1 MLAAQSLTKLHLSD
15 VFILRPF
22 NDSAPQ
28 GFAYL
33 TMKQSLQLKLGQQ
46 LTMTPQLQQAIRLL
60 QLSTL
65 DLQQEIQEALES
77 NPMLEMEEGFD
88 SPGQTADY
96 EGSDADNVDY
106 TRQQEIAADSH
117 GESTTDFSASDTYS
131 ASSDNYQESSNYS
144 DGDSFGDG
152 ESFGDSEP
160 FGDTD
165 VYGEGESFSAD
176 SGDWSE
182 AIPSDL
188 PVDTSWDDVYQS
200 SASGNSSNYD
210 NEDNDFESRRAATDS
225 LYDHLMW
232 QLNLTPM
239 SDRDRVLAMAII
251 DAVEPSGML
260 SISLEEIFEGMR
272 DEFEE
277 LELDEVVAVQ
287 HRLQQFDPCGVC
299 SQNLSECL
307 LVQLQQFDPK
317 TPFLDS
323 AKLIAKQYLPVLGS
337 RDYRQL
343 MRRTKLKE
351 SELSQAVALIQSLNP
366 RPGDMIAS
374 GDTEYVVPDVFVE
387 KKDGRWLVELN
398 PEIAPRLRIN
408 ADYASMVKRAD
419 SSSDNTFLKDNLQEA
434 RWFLKSLQSRN
445 ETLLKVA
452 SCIVEK
458 QRGFLEYGPEAMK
471 PLVLH
476 DIAEIV
482 EMHESTISRV
492 TTQKYMHTPQGIFEL
507 KYFFSSHVSTDSGG
521 ECSSTAIRAI
531 IKKLVNAE
539 NPKKPLSDSK
549 ITDLLA
555 EQGIQVARRT
565 IAKYRESLNIPPSNE
580 RKTI

>member
-1 MLAAQSLTKLHLSD
+1 
-15 VFILRPF
+15 
-22 NDSAPQ
+22 
-28 GFAYL
+28 
-33 TMKQSLQLKLGQQ
+33 
-46 LTMTPQLQQAIRLL
+46 MTPQLQQAIRLL

-77 NPMLEMEEGFD
+77 NPMLEMEDSFD
-88 SPGQTADY
+88 TAPNSNSEFED
-96 EGSDADNVDY
+96 SDY
-106 TRQQEIAADSH
+106 TRQLEVPADPDGGSVDSFSEH
-117 GESTTDFSASDTYS
+117 YKESYS
-131 ASSDNYQESSNYS
+131 ESSNS
-144 DGDSFGDG
+144 SGDDSFGETSSS
-152 ESFGDSEP
+152 ESFNETDNYSDTGDYSDSATEWN
-160 FGDTD
+160 
-165 VYGEGESFSAD
+165 ES
-176 SGDWSE
+176 
-182 AIPSDL
+182 IPTEL

-200 SASGNSSNYD
+200 SQSSTPSNYD
-210 NEDNDFESRRAATDS
+210 NEDGDFESRRAVTES

-232 QLNLTPM
+232 QLNLTHM
-239 SDRDRVLAMAII
+239 TDRDRIIAMAII

-260 SISLEEIFEGMR
+260 SVTLEDICEGLANEW
-272 DEFEE
+272 DD

-287 HRLQQFDPCGVC
+287 HRIQQFDPCGAC
-299 SQNLSECL
+299 SVNLSDCL
-307 LVQLQQFDPK
+307 TVQLQQYPK
-317 TPFLDS
+317 NTPFLAE
-323 AKLIAKQYLPVLGS
+323 AKLITKQYLPLLAS
-337 RDYRQL
+337 RDFRQL

-351 SELSQAVALIQSLNP
+351 EELSQAVTLIHGLNP

-374 GDTEYVVPDVFVE
+374 GDTEYVVPDVFVDKRE
-387 KKDGRWLVELN
+387 GRWIVELN
-398 PEIAPRLRIN
+398 PDIAPRLRIN
-408 ADYASMVKRAD
+408 SDYASMVKRAD
-419 SSSDNTFLKDNLQEA
+419 SSTDNTFLKDNLQEA

-458 QRGFLEYGPEAMK
+458 QRGFLDYGAEAMK

-492 TTQKYMHTPQGIFEL
+492 TTQKFMHTPQGIFEL

-521 ECSSTAIRAI
+521 ECSSTAIRAL

-549 ITDLLA
+549 ITDLLG

-580 RKTI
+580 RKTL

>member
-1 MLAAQSLTKLHLSD
+1 
-15 VFILRPF
+15 
-22 NDSAPQ
+22 
-28 GFAYL
+28 
-33 TMKQSLQLKLGQQ
+33 MKQSLQLKLGQQ

-65 DLQQEIQEALES
+65 DLQQEIQEALDS
-77 NPMLEMEEGFD
+77 NPMLEMEESFD
-88 SPGQTADY
+88 SPSQSSDY
-96 EGSDADNVDY
+96 EGSADDQIDY
-106 TRQQEIAADSH
+106 NRQQEIAAESGTDTSNDYSSSDSFTSSTSDSFSEPSYSDTESF
-117 GESTTDFSASDTYS
+117 GESDNFS
-131 ASSDNYQESSNYS
+131 
-144 DGDSFGDG
+144 DG
-152 ESFGDSEP
+152 ESFSDS
-160 FGDTD
+160 D
-165 VYGEGESFSAD
+165 VYGESESFSAD
-176 SGDWSE
+176 SGDWSDS
-182 AIPSDL
+182 IPSDL
-188 PVDTSWDDVYQS
+188 PVDTSWDDVYQT
-200 SASGNSSNYD
+200 SAAGSSNNFD
-210 NEDNDFESRRAATDS
+210 NEDSDFESRRAATDS

-260 SISLEEIFEGMR
+260 SISIEEIFEGMR
-272 DEFEE
+272 NDLED

-307 LVQLQQFDPK
+307 LVQLQQFDTK
-317 TPFLDS
+317 TPYLDS
-323 AKLIAKQYLPVLGS
+323 AKLIAKLYLPILGS

-351 SELSQAVALIQSLNP
+351 AELSQAIALIQSLNP
-366 RPGDMIAS
+366 RPGDIIAS

-387 KKDGRWLVELN
+387 KRDGRWIVELN

-408 ADYASMVKRAD
+408 ANYASMVKRAD

-458 QRGFLEYGPEAMK
+458 QRGFLDYGPEAMK

-531 IKKLVNAE
+531 IKKLVSAE

>member
-1 MLAAQSLTKLHLSD
+1 
-15 VFILRPF
+15 
-22 NDSAPQ
+22 
-28 GFAYL
+28 
-33 TMKQSLQLKLGQQ
+33 MKQSLQLKMGQQ

-65 DLQQEIQEALES
+65 DLQQEIQEALDS
-77 NPMLEMEEGFD
+77 NPMLEVEDSFD
-88 SPGQTADY
+88 TPAAPNEFEDGDY
-96 EGSDADNVDY
+96 VR
-106 TRQQEIAADSH
+106 TQEIAASSDSN
-117 GESTTDFSASDTYS
+117 TDDFSESYSGEITYS
-131 ASSDNYQESSNYS
+131 ESSSDQFSEGKFGDESFGETTSFSDSEGFGESDNYSGTDDYSESATEWN
-144 DGDSFGDG
+144 
-152 ESFGDSEP
+152 
-160 FGDTD
+160 
-165 VYGEGESFSAD
+165 
-176 SGDWSE
+176 E
-182 AIPSDL
+182 AIPAEL
-188 PVDTSWDDVYQS
+188 PVDTSWDDVYQTNP
-200 SASGNSSNYD
+200 ASGSTNYD
-210 NEDNDFESRRAATDS
+210 NDDGDFESRRAATDS

-239 SDRDRVLAMAII
+239 SDRDRIIAMAII

-260 SISLEEIFEGMR
+260 SVTLEDIYSGLINEW
-272 DEFEE
+272 DD
-277 LELDEVVAVQ
+277 LELDEVEAVQ
-287 HRLQQFDPCGVC
+287 HRIQQFDPCGAC
-299 SQNLSECL
+299 SQNLAECL
-307 LVQLQQFDPK
+307 TVQLHQFDPT
-317 TPFLDS
+317 TPFLAE
-323 AKLIAKQYLPVLGS
+323 AKLIAKQYLPLLAS
-337 RDYRQL
+337 RDFRQL
-343 MRRTKLKE
+343 MRRTKLRE
-351 SELSQAVALIQSLNP
+351 DELSQAVTLIQSLNP
-366 RPGDMIAS
+366 RPGDIIAS
-374 GDTEYVVPDVFVE
+374 GDTEYVVPDVFVDKRE
-387 KKDGRWLVELN
+387 GRWVVELN

-408 ADYASMVKRAD
+408 SDYASLVKRAD

-458 QRGFLEYGPEAMK
+458 QRGFLDYGAEAMK

-492 TTQKYMHTPQGIFEL
+492 TTQKFMHTPQGIFEL

-521 ECSSTAIRAI
+521 ECSSTAIRAL

-549 ITDLLA
+549 ITDLLG

-580 RKTI
+580 RKTL

>member
-1 MLAAQSLTKLHLSD
+1 
-15 VFILRPF
+15 
-22 NDSAPQ
+22 
-28 GFAYL
+28 
-33 TMKQSLQLKLGQQ
+33 MKQSLQLKLGQQ

-65 DLQQEIQEALES
+65 DLQQEIQEALDS
-77 NPMLEMEEGFD
+77 NPMLEVEDSFD
-88 SPGQTADY
+88 SPSSSNNDFEDSDY
-96 EGSDADNVDY
+96 AR
-106 TRQQEIAADSH
+106 TQEIAANSDS
-117 GESTTDFSASDTYS
+117 GTDDFSESYS
-131 ASSDNYQESSNYS
+131 AEMTYKESSSEKFGDENFS
-144 DGDSFGDG
+144 ETSFNDGDRFGEA
-152 ESFGDSEP
+152 ESFGE
-160 FGDTD
+160 TD
-165 VYGEGESFSAD
+165 SFSDVDNYAGTD
-176 SGDWSE
+176 DYSQSATEWNE
-182 AIPSDL
+182 AIPTDL
-188 PVDTSWDDVYQS
+188 PVDTSWDDVYQTSQS
-200 SASGNSSNYD
+200 SSSSNYD
-210 NEDNDFESRRAATDS
+210 NEDSDFESRRAATDS
-225 LYDHLMW
+225 LYDHLTW

-239 SDRDRVLAMAII
+239 SDRDRIIAMAII

-260 SISLEEIFEGMR
+260 SVTLEDIHSGLITEWE
-272 DEFEE
+272 D

-287 HRLQQFDPCGVC
+287 HRIQQFDPCGAC
-299 SQNLSECL
+299 SQNLAECL
-307 LVQLQQFDPK
+307 SVQLQQFDPA
-317 TPFLDS
+317 TPFLAE
-323 AKLIAKQYLPVLGS
+323 AKLIAKQYLPLLAS
-337 RDYRQL
+337 RDFRQL

-351 SELSQAVALIQSLNP
+351 DELSQAVSLIQSLNP

-374 GDTEYVVPDVFVE
+374 GETEYVVPDVFVE
-387 KKDGRWLVELN
+387 KREGRWMVELN

-408 ADYASMVKRAD
+408 SDYASLVKRAD

-458 QRGFLEYGPEAMK
+458 QRGFLEYGAEAMK
-471 PLVLH
+471 PLVLD

-492 TTQKYMHTPQGIFEL
+492 TTQKFMHTPQGIFEL

-521 ECSSTAIRAI
+521 ECSSTAIRAL
-531 IKKLVNAE
+531 IKKLVSAE

-549 ITDLLA
+549 ITDLLG

-580 RKTI
+580 RKTL

>member
-1 MLAAQSLTKLHLSD
+1 
-15 VFILRPF
+15 
-22 NDSAPQ
+22 
-28 GFAYL
+28 
-33 TMKQSLQLKLGQQ
+33 MKQSLQLKLGQQ

-65 DLQQEIQEALES
+65 DLQQEIQEALDS
-77 NPMLEMEEGFD
+77 NPMLEVEDSFD
-88 SPGQTADY
+88 SPATPTNEFEDGDY
-96 EGSDADNVDY
+96 VR
-106 TRQQEIAADSH
+106 TQEIAASSD
-117 GESTTDFSASDTYS
+117 GNTDDFSESYS
-131 ASSDNYQESSNYS
+131 GEITFKESSS
-144 DGDSFGDG
+144 EKFGDEGLAENSFSEG
-152 ESFGDSEP
+152 EG

-165 VYGEGESFSAD
+165 NYAGTDDYSESATE
-176 SGDWSE
+176 WNE
-182 AIPSDL
+182 AIPADL
-188 PVDTSWDDVYQS
+188 PVDTSWDDVYQTNQ
-200 SASGNSSNYD
+200 ASGSSNSD

-239 SDRDRVLAMAII
+239 SDRDRIIAMAII

-260 SISLEEIFEGMR
+260 SVTLEDIFSGLISEW
-272 DEFEE
+272 DD
-277 LELDEVVAVQ
+277 LELDEVEAVQ
-287 HRLQQFDPCGVC
+287 HRIQQFDPCGAC
-299 SQNLSECL
+299 SQNLAECL
-307 LVQLQQFDPK
+307 TVQLQQFDPA
-317 TPFLDS
+317 TPFLAE
-323 AKLIAKQYLPVLGS
+323 AKLIAKQYLPLLAG
-337 RDYRQL
+337 RDFRQL
-343 MRRTKLKE
+343 MRRTKLRE
-351 SELSQAVALIQSLNP
+351 DELSQAVTLIQSLNP
-366 RPGDMIAS
+366 RPGDIIAN

-387 KKDGRWLVELN
+387 KREGRWMVELN

-408 ADYASMVKRAD
+408 SDYASLVKRAD

-458 QRGFLEYGPEAMK
+458 QRGFLDYGAEAMK

-492 TTQKYMHTPQGIFEL
+492 TTQKFMHTPQGIFEL

-521 ECSSTAIRAI
+521 ECSSTAIRAL
-531 IKKLVNAE
+531 IKKLVSAE

-549 ITDLLA
+549 ITDLLG

-580 RKTI
+580 RKTL